1 LASTPTPCSA
11 GNYPLGIAA
20 SGNAAGCTLAA
31 TGTVTNNEG
40 AFTPQYLLIGN
51 GGPDA
56 KVSTPYL
63 DSSWILN
70 NPAGF
75 KSGGAGSG
83 FVQMGGASSGAV
95 TVTVQSAAGAWTL
108 TLPNASGVNGQT
120 WVTDGNGNMSWYSLP
135 TALPPNGQAG
145 GDLSGSYPNPMVAQ
159 IGGAALPTS
168 GSITKTN
175 TASQLVAAVA
185 GTDYVAPNGNITGN
199 AATATALASAPTTCN
214 SGNYA
219 RGVGANGNAT
229 GCTPANAGTVT
240 SVTFTGDGTVL
251 ISTPSTADTGSGTV
265 TATLNTQTKNTA
277 LMGPSSGSAAN
288 PTFRAMAAPDLP
300 TQTLNYWFPGTVL
313 PPTNGSS
320 QPLGGTGLANTVRFI
335 IFTLPFNTS
344 ISKASIDIST
354 IDASQTADFGL
365 YNAAGT
371 SKLWSIGSGN
381 GISLGSGGVVSA
393 TNTTV
398 TLAAGSYLFAWTE
411 SGTVGV
417 IYTWNMN
424 TGLYQLL
431 ASGSS
436 YKYGTCTN
444 TATAGVLPAS
454 CGALIAAASAFNV
467 AAVMLEP

>member
-1 LASTPTPCSA
+1 
-11 GNYPLGIAA
+11 
-20 SGNAAGCTLAA
+20 
-31 TGTVTNNEG
+31 
-40 AFTPQYLLIGN
+40 
-51 GGPDA
+51 
-56 KVSTPYL
+56 
-63 DSSWILN
+63 
-70 NPAGF
+70 
-75 KSGGAGSG
+75 
-83 FVQMGGASSGAV
+83 
-95 TVTVQSAAGAWTL
+95 
-108 TLPNASGVNGQT
+108 
-120 WVTDGNGNMSWYSLP
+120 
-135 TALPPNGQAG
+135 
-145 GDLSGSYPNPMVAQ
+145 MVAQ

-175 TASQLVAAVA
+175 SAGQLVAAVA
-185 GTDYVAPNGNITGN
+185 GTDYVAPSGNITGN
-199 AATATALASAPTTCN
+199 AATATALASAPTTCS

-251 ISTPSTADTGSGTV
+251 SSTPSAADTSSGTV
-265 TATLNTQTKNTA
+265 TATPQHA
-277 LMGPSSGSAAN
+277 DQEHVPGWGRRPGSAAN
-288 PTFRAMAAPDLP
+288 PTFRTITAPDLP

-354 IDASQTADFGL
+354 IDASQTADFGI

-411 SGTVGV
+411 SGTVGQ
-417 IYTWNMN
+417 Y
-424 TGLYQLL
+424 LHLEHEH
-431 ASGSS
+431 GS
-436 YKYGTCTN
+436 
-444 TATAGVLPAS
+444 VP
-454 CGALIAAASAFNV
+454 V
-467 AAVMLEP
+467 ARIRVEL